1 MTAVSQAI
9 HGGRLLNAER
19 EFGLPHDQFIDFSS
33 NLNVFAPSVSAGQWE
48 GWISH
53 IGHYPEADLEMLRH
67 RLAEFYRISSDCV
80 LPTSGASEAL
90 YLAARLFA
98 GRKVAIVEPGFSDY
112 SRSFDTVNCE
122 CAHVILPQ
130 TIWYEPIEKW
140 AHMLEAFDVVVLG
153 NPNNPTGSLQQLADF
168 TRLFEKTRQRSK
180 SWIIDEAFL
189 EFTEH
194 AENETLLSVIE
205 KFPSLIIVRSLTK
218 SWRIPGMRL
227 GFLATAGSMDR
238 LRRMQPPWSVNSLA
252 EKWSNAFL
260 IDGRRAEL
268 SLSFESLRSEKRRFA
283 RQLSAIPGIRLHCG
297 SANFL
302 LLELVDEL
310 LQAGTLYKELG
321 HRGLLVRVCDSFRGM
336 ARGRFVRI
344 AVRTAVEND
353 RLARE
358 LSALCESKI
367 RRVA

>member
-1 MTAVSQAI
+1 MSQAF
-9 HGGRLLNAER
+9 HGGRLVDAER
-19 EFGLPHDQFIDFSS
+19 EFGLSRDQFIDFSS
-33 NLNVFAPSVSAGQWE
+33 NLNVFAPSVSAGEWE
-48 GWISH
+48 RWVSH

-67 RLAEFYRISSDCV
+67 RLAEFYRIISGRV

-130 TIWYEPIEKW
+130 TIWFEPIEKW
-140 AHMLEAFDVVVLG
+140 AHLLEPFDVVVLG
-153 NPNNPTGSLQQLADF
+153 NPNNPTGSLQRLAGF
-168 TRLFEKTRQRSK
+168 TRLFQETWQRSK
-180 SWIIDEAFL
+180 SWVIDEAFL
-189 EFTEH
+189 EFVEH
-194 AENETLLSVIE
+194 AQDETLLSVIE
-205 KFPSLIIVRSLTK
+205 KFPSLIVVRSLTK
-218 SWRIPGMRL
+218 SWCIPGLRL

-260 IDGRRAEL
+260 TDERRVEL
-268 SLSFESLRSEKRRFA
+268 LLSFESLRSEKRRFA
-283 RQLSAIPGIRLHCG
+283 KQLSGIPGIRLHCG
-297 SANFL
+297 AANFL
-302 LLELVDEL
+302 LLELVNEL

-336 ARGRFVRI
+336 ARGRFVRV
-344 AVRTAVEND
+344 AVRTAIENG
-353 RLARE
+353 RLVRE
-358 LSALCESKI
+358 LLALCEQKI